1 MKTLGKYSFGVG
13 DRFGLQGEAQLEAFC
28 RAKAAGIEITPVWNK
43 SKREH
48 STVGTAPG
56 DVRIEADAA
65 VPAKNW
71 TADYCID
78 ADHINLSCVDEFIE
92 SCDFFT
98 IDIAETLSEGLEAAA
113 AEAGRIYRRIVETKG
128 EGTFVTEVS
137 MDETDEPQLPDE
149 LFKMLGLLA
158 AEGIPVQTI
167 APRFSGRFNKGV
179 EYVGD
184 VEQFAAEFEAD
195 VKVLRKAVKKF
206 GLPENLKLSLHS
218 GSDKFAIYPIIGKI
232 IKENDAGIHVK
243 TAGTTWLEEVAGLA
257 QAGGEALDM
266 AKEIYR
272 KAFAKQDELT
282 APYASVI
289 DIPPADLPLPDEVNG
304 WNTEAFVAAL
314 EHNGCCPDYN
324 PAFRQL
330 IHVGYKVAAQLGDD
344 YLNMVRKHETVIGAR
359 VTENIYDRH
368 MKRMFV
374 SLEDESAE

>member
-1 MKTLGKYSFGVG
+1 MKTLGKYSFGIG

-28 RAKAAGIEITPVWNK
+28 RAKAAGIDITPVWNK

-48 STVGTAPG
+48 STIGTAPG

-65 VPAKNW
+65 TAAKNW
-71 TADYCID
+71 PADYCVD
-78 ADHINLSCVDEFIE
+78 ADHINLTCVDEFIE
-92 SCDFFT
+92 SSDFFT

-113 AEAGRIYRRIVETKG
+113 AEAGRIYRRIVEVKG

-149 LFKMLGLLA
+149 LFNMLGLLA
-158 AEGIPVQTI
+158 AEGIPVQTV

-184 VEQFAAEFEAD
+184 VAQFAAEFEAD
-195 VKVLRKAVKKF
+195 VKVLRKAVEEF
-206 GLPENLKLSLHS
+206 GLPQNLKLSLHS

-272 KAFAKQDELT
+272 TAFAKQDELT

-289 DIPPADLPLPDEVNG
+289 DIPPADLPSTDEVDG
-304 WNTEAFVAAL
+304 WSAEQFVAAL
-314 EHNGCCPDYN
+314 EHNGDCPDYN

-330 IHVGYKVAAQLGDD
+330 IHVGYKVAAQMGDD
-344 YLNMVRKHETVIGAR
+344 YLNMVRKHEAVIGAR
-359 VTENIYDRH
+359 VTENIYARH
-368 MKRMFV
+368 MQRMFEE
-374 SLEDESAE
+374 LGK

>member
-1 MKTLGKYSFGVG
+1 MKTIGKYSFGIG

-28 RAKAAGIEITPVWNK
+28 RAKAGGIDITPVWNK

-48 STVGTAPG
+48 STISTSPA
-56 DVRIEADAA
+56 DVRVEADAA
-65 VPAKNW
+65 TSAKNW
-71 TADYCID
+71 TADYCVD

-113 AEAGRIYRRIVETKG
+113 AEAGRIYRRIVEVKG

-137 MDETDEPQLPDE
+137 MDETDDPQLPDE

-158 AEGIPVQTI
+158 AEGIPVQTV

-184 VEQFAAEFEAD
+184 VAQFATEFEAD
-195 VKVLRKAVKKF
+195 VKVLRKAVEEF
-206 GLPENLKLSLHS
+206 GLPANLKLSLHS

-289 DIPPADLPLPDEVNG
+289 DIPPADLPSTDEVDG
-304 WNTEAFVAAL
+304 WSAEEFVAAL
-314 EHNGCCPDYN
+314 FSQE
-324 PAFRQL
+324 
-330 IHVGYKVAAQLGDD
+330 K
-344 YLNMVRKHETVIGAR
+344 
-359 VTENIYDRH
+359 
-368 MKRMFV
+368 
-374 SLEDESAE
+374 